1 MRNLTNSQKW
11 VIVSFIA
18 AAAIMATTL
27 FLQGDVR
34 TFAFIIIGL
43 FVAGY
48 AVLSGDKT
56 KKKNATSK

>member
-18 AAAIMATTL
+18 AAALMATTL
-27 FLQGDVR
+27 FLQGNDR
-34 TFAFIIIGL
+34 TFSYMIIGL

-48 AVLSGDKT
+48 AVLTGGKR
-56 KKKNATSK
+56 KNQNL